1 MRRISRICYRALA
14 FHEPG
19 REEWACA
26 ARWRCA
32 SEVDALAKLM
42 CQRDWFLLARFTSYR
57 WGGFYVSEV
66 GALAKLI
73 CQQN

>member
-32 SEVDALAKLM
+32 SEVDALARL
-42 CQRDWFLLARFTSYR
+42 DVPARLVFAGEVY
-57 WGGFYVSEV
+57 FVSV
-66 GALAKLI
+66 GWVLR
-73 CQQN
+73 Q